1 MKSINCLW
9 TFVTKILL
17 LRNLPHYAK
26 WFCSITKPFFTAS
39 EVCHRKNIKRTES
52 VNQFLTSS
60 KEKGSRLNSWENIY
74 WSDFD
79 QSGAKNLSTQQL
91 VLKFRRNCNKLSNQK
106 NNNNINTVQGFT
118 MNWIHF
124 TRLPHWLI
132 GQELEVFSVSL
143 RFIFTYKSK
152 HLLLFTCSLFL
163 IRAELSC
170 KL

>member
-1 MKSINCLW
+1 MKSLNCLW
-9 TFVTKILL
+9 KFVTKILL

-26 WFCSITKPFFTAS
+26 WFCSITKPFLTAS

-74 WSDFD
+74 WSDLD

-106 NNNNINTVQGFT
+106 TTTTLTRFKDSQWIKYVLQGCP
-118 MNWIHF
+118 ID
-124 TRLPHWLI
+124 
-132 GQELEVFSVSL
+132 SL
-143 RFIFTYKSK
+143 AKSWK
-152 HLLLFTCSLFL
+152 CFLFL
-163 IRAELSC
+163 
-170 KL
+170 